1 MRISKDDLEWAAS
14 QRVISAEQSEAL
26 WKALATRT
34 DTRPQFD
41 LAHLAF
47 YFGAFIVMAAM
58 GWCMTLAW
66 DAFGGGG
73 ILLLALVYSVCFVLA
88 GRTLWYRQNLRV
100 PGGLLFTLAVWMT
113 PLAIYGFE
121 RLCGLWPQGNPGTFR
136 DYHIWVKGSW
146 LFLEVGTIVAGLVAL
161 RFIRFPFLTF
171 PIAFSLWYMSM
182 DLTPLLFGK
191 DEFAWNERL
200 WVSVWFGLALLLVSY
215 LVDQRTKED
224 YASWGYLFGALAFW
238 CGLSLMQSGKEWAK
252 FSYCLINLALMV
264 VSVLLQRRV
273 FIIFGAL
280 GVFGYLSYLSYD
292 VFKDSILFPF
302 ALSILGIL
310 IIFLGVKYQRHR
322 LAIEAA
328 ITSRIPYGL
337 RRLLPQS
344 RHVS

>member
-1 MRISKDDLEWAAS
+1 
-14 QRVISAEQSEAL
+14 
-26 WKALATRT
+26 
-34 DTRPQFD
+34 
-41 LAHLAF
+41 
-47 YFGAFIVMAAM
+47 
-58 GWCMTLAW
+58 
-66 DAFGGGG
+66 
-73 ILLLALVYSVCFVLA
+73 
-88 GRTLWYRQNLRV
+88 
-100 PGGLLFTLAVWMT
+100 
-113 PLAIYGFE
+113 
-121 RLCGLWPQGNPGTFR
+121 
-136 DYHIWVKGSW
+136 
-146 LFLEVGTIVAGLVAL
+146 LEVGTIVAGLVAL

-224 YASWGYLFGALAFW
+224 YAFWGYLFGALAFW

-344 RHVS
+344 RHVF